1 MPKLKIDG
9 LDIEVAKGTK
19 VIEAAERLGIVIP
32 RFCWHPALGPAG
44 ACRVCAVMFLEG
56 PIKGIQMSCMVEAQD
71 GMAVSTAHPEA
82 AAFRKQV
89 VEWLM
94 MNHPH
99 DCPVCDEGG
108 QCLLQDMTVSGGHG
122 MRRYR
127 GKKRTY
133 RDQDLGPF
141 IQHEMNRCIHCYRCV
156 RFYQGFSGYR
166 DLGAM
171 QSAHRTYF
179 GRYQDGPLESPFSG
193 NLADICPT
201 GVYTDKTA
209 RFKGRRW
216 DFERGPSLCIHCSLG
231 CRTVGSA
238 RYREVVL
245 MEAAFSEA
253 VNGYF
258 ICDRGR
264 FGFHYVNHSERPR
277 RARLEKEEVSQEE
290 AMEMSVR
297 TLKKITEASGASSVA
312 SLASSRTSLENQ
324 AMLVRLSRRM
334 GWKTPAFFPTRAV
347 ASKVSRAASSLD
359 SRITVS
365 LREIEEADFILVLG
379 ADPVNEAP
387 MLALALRQASL
398 RKGRVTIL
406 DPRPVFLPF
415 DFAHLPL
422 SPADMEIFFGALVK
436 RAAGPSPSSRLGP
449 KAIQFLD
456 SLPGEFP
463 EGVFK
468 DRFADLESRLKE
480 SRRLIMICGLD
491 LLPPSFLD
499 LVAAGAA
506 ILRRAKGPA
515 GLFYVM
521 PGANSLGAALLEPAS
536 GSVEQVVEEIEVGK
550 IRALIIVECDPFWL
564 FPHRQRLAKA
574 LARLDFLM
582 AMDFLPS
589 KIGDSAQVFFPTATL
604 FEAESSFVNQEGRLQ
619 SARSFYSGGS
629 PVIQAGAG
637 NHPPRT
643 FQPEIP
649 GGEPQP
655 AWRILAGL
663 EKDLAVPGNGSFQPT
678 LLDLREWMVKEFSAL
693 AHVDSF
699 GSPEGIRL
707 LQERK
712 DGDFFPPRENATPAN
727 PAGES
732 LDLFFVDWTFGTEEL
747 SCYSPFTRRAEKNPC
762 LFLHVADAAR
772 LRLADKDRV
781 HIALD
786 NGSLEVEVSVVEN
799 MAKGVMILPRHR
811 QLAWQVS
818 REMPVRV
825 PIDKIK
831 KVVSSSEFKVSS

>member
-9 LDIEVAKGTK
+9 LEIEVSKGTK

-56 PIKGIQMSCMVEAQD
+56 PVKGVQMSCMIDAQD

-82 AAFRKQV
+82 AAFRQQV

-122 MRRYR
+122 IRRYQ

-133 RDQDLGPF
+133 RDQHLGPF

-156 RFYQGFSGYR
+156 RFYQAFSGYR

-171 QSAHRTYF
+171 QSAYRTYF

-231 CRTVGSA
+231 CHTVGSA

-245 MEAAFSEA
+245 MEAEFSEA

-264 FGFHYVNHSERPR
+264 FGFHYVNHPERPR
-277 RARLEKEEVSQEE
+277 RARVGKEEISPQK
-290 AMEMSVR
+290 AMETSAQS
-297 TLKKITEASGASSVA
+297 LKKVIEESGPSSIA

-324 AMLVRLSRRM
+324 AGLVRLCRRM
-334 GWKTPAFFPTRAV
+334 GWRDPGFFATRDTA
-347 ASKVSRAASSLD
+347 AKVSRAASTLNL
-359 SRITVS
+359 RTAVS
-365 LREIEEADFILVLG
+365 MREVEHADFILVLG

-398 RKGRVTIL
+398 RKVRVVVL

-415 DFAHLPL
+415 DFDHLPV
-422 SPADMEIFFGALVK
+422 PPVDMGIFFAALVK
-436 RAAGPSPSSRLGP
+436 RTAGPSSADPLGP
-449 KAIQFLD
+449 KAAQFLD
-456 SLPGEFP
+456 SLPGEYP
-463 EGVFK
+463 GGMFK
-468 DRFADLESRLKE
+468 DRVAALEGRLKE
-480 SRRLIMICGLD
+480 SQRPVIICGMD
-491 LLPPSFLD
+491 LPPTSFLD
-499 LVAAGAA
+499 LVGDGAR
-506 ILRRAKGPA
+506 IMRGVKGPV
-515 GLFYVM
+515 GLFYLM
-521 PGANSLGAALLEPAS
+521 PGANSLGAALLTPNPSSA
-536 GSVEQVVEEIEVGK
+536 EQFVEEIEGGK
-550 IRALIIVECDPFWL
+550 IRALLAVESDPL
-564 FPHRQRLAKA
+564 LAFPNRQRLQKA
-574 LARLDFLM
+574 LARLDFLLVL
-582 AMDFLPS
+582 DYLPS
-589 KIGDSAQVFFPTATL
+589 STGELAHVFFPTASL
-604 FEAESSFVNQEGRLQ
+604 FETESSFVNQEGRLQ
-619 SARSFYSGGS
+619 SARPFYSGGS
-629 PVIQAGAG
+629 PVMQVSGG
-637 NHPPRT
+637 GHPSRT
-643 FQPEIP
+643 FAAEVP
-649 GGEPQP
+649 GGEPRP
-655 AWRILAGL
+655 AWRILAELGKYL
-663 EKDLAVPGNGSFQPT
+663 PGRGIESFEPT
-678 LLDLREWMVKEFSAL
+678 LQGLWEWMAGEFPPLAGVKP
-693 AHVDSF
+693 F
-699 GSPEGIRL
+699 GSPGGVRL

-712 DGDFFPPRENATPAN
+712 DGDSFSSRVSVPASL
-727 PAGES
+727 PAEDS
-732 LDLFFVDWTFGTEEL
+732 LDLFCVEWTFGTEEL
-747 SCYSPFTRRAEKNPC
+747 SCYSRFALQAERNPC
-762 LFLHVADAAR
+762 LFLHAGDAAR
-772 LRLADKDRV
+772 LGLGDKDRV

-786 NGSLEVEVSVVEN
+786 NGSLEVEVSVAKN
-799 MAKGVMILPRHR
+799 MAAGAMILPRHR
-811 QLAWQVS
+811 QLSWQVVK
-818 REMPVRV
+818 EMPMRV

-831 KVVSSSEFKVSS
+831 KIVPSFEFQVSS